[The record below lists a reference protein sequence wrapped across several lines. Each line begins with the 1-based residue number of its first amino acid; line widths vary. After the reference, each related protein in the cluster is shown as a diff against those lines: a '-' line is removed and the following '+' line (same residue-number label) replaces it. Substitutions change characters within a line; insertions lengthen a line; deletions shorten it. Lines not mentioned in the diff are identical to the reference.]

1 MWFKG
6 NAALAIDD
14 WYSSGDVR
22 RNLGEAH
29 DLLQSG
35 RPFEVIVNDLDAAD
49 HTRSEFEYPLDGALQ
64 GAEFER
70 VTRQGF
76 LKAIDLALA
85 DDRAVPIK
93 TFWMTGA
100 GNQQFEMHIADGAEH
115 VSVTLLVP
123 DVEGGSDYGP
133 ESWLVRPVGEDDVET
148 RQTSGPGRED
158 PSALDTSA
166 S

>member
-6 NAALAIDD
+6 NAASAVDD
-14 WYSSGDVR
+14 WYSEGDVQSNLEEAR
-22 RNLGEAH
+22 RLLDSSRSFARIVS
-29 DLLQSG
+29 DLSVAG
-35 RPFEVIVNDLDAAD
+35 
-49 HTRSEFEYPLDGALQ
+49 HTRDDFKYPLNGALR
-64 GAEFER
+64 GPDFER
-70 VTRQGF
+70 VTRGGY
-76 LKAIDLALA
+76 LKAIDLASR
-85 DDRAVPIK
+85 DGRAVPIQ

-100 GNQQFEMHIADGAEH
+100 GNDQFEMHIADGAEQ

-123 DVEGGSDYGP
+123 DVDGGSDYGP

-158 PSALDTSA
+158 PSALDNSA